1 MYQLTSRIII
11 TQPKSA
17 RLITSHYF
25 VQRHHSSNYK
35 KYSYLS
41 TSTSSSSSSSTRSR
55 LAIGG
60 SKLSQ
65 TQQDGI
71 YPSVIATA
79 LQNDVFTLESGLHGD
94 EKLKRGFVDA
104 VMYLQNVTGN
114 TAFTTASDI
123 DTNTKHVELTARF
136 GYRTAASMDDKM
148 DGDILQE
155 SNVNQKNPSSTSTNT
170 TSVFHNMSSS
180 YIQQTLEHSSLV
192 SLHQGKSYNN
202 NSLSSQEEEHSL
214 NEYFCKQSIDLTY
227 MAHNPEAQGSEMHAK
242 GAPMD
247 DIREFIKEKMINAFI
262 TLERGVEEGLITS
275 YGVCS
280 NGLSLPSSHPLHLS
294 WEDMLHASSYA
305 AGLVHQSTDD
315 NKNVV
320 RSNLSMIQL
329 PINLL
334 ETHGLKVAN
343 RVKEYIASESN
354 NDLLLPSSIRVF
366 AMRPLTCYPDRGTGT
381 GHPFKLVDYLIP
393 NSVNENDEKIWT
405 HQIETSSPPLYNT
418 ILNETMGHFDA
429 THILEM
435 KEEEEEE
442 RSLTTEERETLDGCK
457 LLQSMIH
464 DLDANLSSGKIR
476 SFAAYEEEL
485 YSKAIPLIHDTFEEL
500 DSESAE
506 LLQRFFH
513 VHGNAVR
520 HSIAKTTRQ
529 LLKEGGDGVDKY
541 EIPDEVSLQEFALEY
556 LLKQTCDGDH
566 AKGYLIDKV
575 VVGCPKA
582 EHVVEAVKIADKVIL

>member
-1 MYQLTSRIII
+1 M
-11 TQPKSA
+11 QPNSQ
-17 RLITSHYF
+17 RLVASQYHHNF
-25 VQRHHSSNYK
+25 WLFQRHNSNYK
-35 KYSYLS
+35 KYLS
-41 TSTSSSSSSSTRSR
+41 TSSSSTRSR

-79 LQNDVFTLESGLHGD
+79 LQNDVLTFESGLHGD
-94 EKLKRGFVDA
+94 GKLKRGFVDA
-104 VMYLQNVTGN
+104 VMFLQNVTGN
-114 TAFTTASDI
+114 T
-123 DTNTKHVELTARF
+123 NRKHVELTARF
-136 GYRTAASMDDKM
+136 GYRTAASMDDKI

-155 SNVNQKNPSSTSTNT
+155 SNVNENSSSSATNNTT

-180 YIQQTLEHSSLV
+180 YIQQTLEHSPLV
-192 SLHQGKSYNN
+192 SLYQGKSYDDN
-202 NSLSSQEEEHSL
+202 SSQEEQSL
-214 NEYFCKQSIDLTY
+214 NELCKQSIDLTY

-242 GAPMD
+242 GAPIED
-247 DIREFIKEKMINAFI
+247 TREFTKEKMKDAFI
-262 TLERGVEEGLITS
+262 ALERGVEEGLITS

-294 WEDMLHASSYA
+294 WEDMLDAASHA
-305 AGLVHQSTDD
+305 AGFVHQSSG
-315 NKNVV
+315 NEKKV
-320 RSNLSMIQL
+320 RSSLSMIQL

-343 RVKEYIASESN
+343 RIKEYVASPPHPDNKSN
-354 NDLLLPSSIRVF
+354 GLQLPSSIRVF

-381 GHPFKLVDYLIP
+381 GYPFKLVDYLIP
-393 NSVNENDEKIWT
+393 NSLDENDEKMWT
-405 HQIETSSPPLYNT
+405 HHIETTSPPLYNAL
-418 ILNETMGHFDA
+418 LNETMAHFDA
-429 THILEM
+429 THILEI
-435 KEEEEEE
+435 KEEEE

-464 DLDANLSSGKIR
+464 DLDVNLSSGKIR

-500 DSESAE
+500 DTESAE

-520 HSIAKTTRQ
+520 HSIAKTTRK

-541 EIPDEVSLQEFALEY
+541 EIPDEVTLQEFALGY

-582 EHVVEAVKIADKVIL
+582 EHVVEAVKIADKIDI